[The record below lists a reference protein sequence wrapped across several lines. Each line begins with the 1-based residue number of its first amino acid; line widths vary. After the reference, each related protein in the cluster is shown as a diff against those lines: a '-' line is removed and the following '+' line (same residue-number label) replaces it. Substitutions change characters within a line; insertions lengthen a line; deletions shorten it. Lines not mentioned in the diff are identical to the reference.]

1 MVMVQL
7 FNAET
12 GAPIGQISE
21 AQLSFLVAQMEEEH
35 AQDQDYYLNADL
47 LETWREQGA
56 DPALIKLLATAMGDG
71 EELSIRWSR

>member
-1 MVMVQL
+1 MQL
-7 FNAET
+7 FDADT

-35 AQDQDYYLNADL
+35 VQDRDYYLNADL

-56 DPALIKLLATAMGDG
+56 DPALIALLHKAMGGRED
-71 EELSIRWSR
+71 LSIRWSK